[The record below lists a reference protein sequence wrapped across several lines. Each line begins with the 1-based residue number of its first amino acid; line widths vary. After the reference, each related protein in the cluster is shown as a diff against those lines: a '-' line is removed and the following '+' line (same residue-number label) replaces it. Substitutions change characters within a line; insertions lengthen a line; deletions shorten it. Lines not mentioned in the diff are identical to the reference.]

1 MKRTL
6 LVLATGMLAFANT
19 YAQNNSSAWPTSGP
33 VGIATTAP
41 THSLTLGSA
50 GTGFAIYNTADQTTN
65 LERLRQYW
73 SSNAFTIA
81 TEASG
86 TGVVRNLLIGT
97 QSRKMTIAEGGS
109 PLGFFQLI
117 GSTGTANASVA
128 SVSGSLSQSTGW
140 SRGFSILNAIY
151 NTGTASYSALWIS
164 PFQST
169 LGSGSKFLID
179 AGTNSAGNGAGVHSS
194 KFVVTNEGNVGIGT
208 TLPYSNLHISG
219 LGGSV
224 NGDDQNP
231 IVGGGLAVQA
241 NTGSRST
248 NIGAQ
253 IEFVIPANTDGT
265 NLWGQGRIITVAGS
279 ALGGDATGKMI
290 LGTRRSFNKLG
301 AGNQWYYGDDIVI
314 DGSGNVSIGTSDAK
328 GYKFAVAGSVVSES
342 VVVKLKGSWPDYVF
356 KKDYHLLS
364 LSEIEEY
371 IKQHQHLPEM
381 PSAADVEKNGLN
393 LGETNKLLTKK
404 VEELTLFLIEKDKEI
419 RSLKEKQQIFEQ
431 KLNQLLSD
439 HNSN

>member
-164 PFQST
+164 PFENT
-169 LGSGSKFLID
+169 LGTGAKFLID
-179 AGTNSAGNGAGVHSS
+179 AGTNSSGNGAGTHTS
-194 KFVVTNEGNVGIGT
+194 KFVVTNDGKVGIGT
-208 TLPYSNLHISG
+208 NLPVSG
-219 LGGSV
+219 LTLGGTGNPNPNTGAEADYAGANLTFQSV
-224 NGDDQNP
+224 ASSNSYTLGSIKTVQPSSYYIDRADLVFSVSN
-231 IVGGGLAVQA
+231 GGGTL
-241 NTGSRST
+241 NERM
-248 NIGAQ
+248 
-253 IEFVIPANTDGT
+253 
-265 NLWGQGRIITVAGS
+265 RINAAGYV
-279 ALGGDATGKMI
+279 G
-290 LGTRRSFNKLG
+290 
-301 AGNQWYYGDDIVI
+301 
-314 DGSGNVSIGTSDAK
+314 IGTSTPTEAL
-328 GYKFAVAGSVVSES
+328 SV
-342 VVVKLKGSWPDYVF
+342 KGSIRSKEVKVEAANWPDYVF
-356 KKDYHLLS
+356 KKQYPLLS
-364 LSEIEEY
+364 LTEIEKY
-371 IKQHQHLPEM
+371 IEEHQHLPDM
-381 PSAADVEKNGLN
+381 PSAIEVESNGLS
-393 LGETNKLLTKK
+393 LGETSKLLTKK
-404 VEELTLFLIEKDKEI
+404 IEELTLYMIDLDKKVRSQSEKIERQNKEI
-419 RSLKEKQQIFEQ
+419 SLLKK
-431 KLNQLLSD
+431 KKS
-439 HNSN
+439 